1 MAKWVK
7 AQYDSERKIAEYT
20 DAQGN
25 HLIRSGGSLPW
36 RLNNP
41 GNLRPWMEKGV
52 PAPRAV
58 KTHIGFAKTKNSKG
72 VDCYFLIFPDYE
84 TGVNEIRNN
93 LRRLYSKKTIK
104 EAIDGYAPPVENNTE
119 KYISDAEKFS
129 GLTRDRVVGKLDSS
143 EFERLVKAI
152 IKIEGYEDQSKGARK
167 EATVAVSSVTLSDG
181 SKAIAGKTVV
191 LEQDG
196 KTRQVTTSE
205 IGQLPPVVHQAKSG
219 PVKIKV
225 PDEKGLLKTILS
237 IDMAA
242 EAKHFLLVCEQK
254 IYQAFSGPHAS
265 TQTSKQDDRSHV
277 YTVQPGDTLA
287 KIAKKFKTSVARLQK
302 DNHIKNA
309 KLILAGQRLIICHGN
324 ASAPASVAKP
334 AVSANKPQSG
344 SAKSSTSSKA
354 QNQSAKAQDQSAST
368 GNDLREAEVENL
380 STSRTR
386 SGEGSPAAW
395 MPSDSRRAPWMEVAL
410 SEAKKWKGVTEEKI
424 TRNYHKELG
433 LKGNLVKTAW
443 CAAFV
448 NFCLKTSGQ
457 IYENSAGSQFPI
469 LSKKF
474 IKIDRT
480 VYGSIMVMRNYF
492 SGTNK
497 SPGKGHATFVYAMK
511 GDGRVVCLGGN
522 QGDRVKLSAYAMS
535 GVSSRFVSDGVTYDQ
550 RFYGFYVPVTYLE
563 YARNERELEVVDMDK
578 INKEIIV
585 NVSKQELVE
594 STR

>member
-7 AQYDSERKIAEYT
+7 AQYDSERKTAEYT

-167 EATVAVSSVTLSDG
+167 ETPVAVSSVTLSDG

-196 KTRQVTTSE
+196 KTKQVTTSE
-205 IGQLPPVVHQAKSG
+205 TGQLPPVVHQAKSG
-219 PVKIKV
+219 SVKIKM
-225 PDEKGLLKTILS
+225 PDEKGTLKTILS

-265 TQTSKQDDRSHV
+265 TQTSKQEGRSHV

-287 KIAKKFKTSVARLQK
+287 KIAKKFKTSVERLQK

-309 KLILAGQRLIICHGN
+309 KLILAGQRLIINHGN
-324 ASAPASVAKP
+324 ASAPASAAKP
-334 AVSANKPQSG
+334 AVSANKAQSG

-354 QNQSAKAQDQSAST
+354 QNQAAKAQDQSALT
-368 GNDLREAEVENL
+368 GKDLRESAIENL

-386 SGEGSPAAW
+386 SGEGAPAAW
-395 MPSDSRRAPWMEVAL
+395 IPSDSKRAPWMVVAL
-410 SEAKKWKGVTEEKI
+410 REAEKWQGKREEEITKKA
-424 TRNYHKELG
+424 NYHRMVRDDG
-433 LKGNLVKTAW
+433 KGISTLVGDLQAW
-443 CAAFV
+443 CASFV
-448 NFCLKTSGQ
+448 HYCLKDATPKFTPATKFAAADAVTKETDKFLRVDKPIYGAICYTPRKGGSGHVC
-457 IYENSAGSQFPI
+457 F
-469 LSKKF
+469 
-474 IKIDRT
+474 
-480 VYGSIMVMRNYF
+480 VYGKTS
-492 SGTNK
+492 
-497 SPGKGHATFVYAMK
+497 
-511 GDGRVVCLGGN
+511 DGGVIVLGGN
-522 QGDRVKLSAYAMS
+522 QDDQISFVEKNIVKAK
-535 GVSSRFVSDGVTYDQ
+535 
-550 RFYGFYVPVTYLE
+550 FYIPVTY
-563 YARNERELEVVDMDK
+563 RNVAKDEFELQMIYIKDLQVKFGNSVHVGK
-578 INKEIIV
+578 KK
-585 NVSKQELVE
+585 SAKLRGA
-594 STR
+594 TA